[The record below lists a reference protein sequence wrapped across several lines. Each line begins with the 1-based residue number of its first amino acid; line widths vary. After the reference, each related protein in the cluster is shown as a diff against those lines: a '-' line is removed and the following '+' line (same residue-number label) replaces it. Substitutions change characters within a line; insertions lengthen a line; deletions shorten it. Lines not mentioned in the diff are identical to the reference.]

1 MVRPKVPS
9 AQLLGPAA
17 PSSQYPSSA
26 LSFLNKKVTKFAQDF
41 KDAGDQIK
49 KWRAQLNTIK
59 ADMTTA
65 QATGTAGAP
74 RITAEVPPHLLRL
87 ARARL
92 DQALAVGNE
101 GAGTVVATGDG
112 DMAKALMGQRVAC
125 VPGTAYSQYAIADA
139 SMCLPLGDHSAE
151 DGASSFVNPMTALG
165 FAENAKMDGQEAILH
180 TVGASNLGQ
189 MLVKI
194 CQEDGL
200 GLVNIVRKSD
210 QVDLLKDLGAKHIVN
225 SADGDFMDQLK
236 SAIDETNAFY
246 GFDPI
251 GGGKMVD
258 SCFKAM
264 EQVASKKMSEYSR
277 YGSNQQ
283 KRMFI
288 YGRLDMGPTTLTPS
302 YGFGWTL
309 SGWLLTPFLQMAG
322 GETVARMRKRVLDN
336 LTTTFASSYKSK
348 VDLEGMLTKEAILD
362 YRQMKTGEKYLV
374 MPNG

>member
-1 MVRPKVPS
+1 MTTTGK
-9 AQLLGPAA
+9 QLFTTLTSDGTLTVEIANSEFPDPTGNQVLVKMEAA
-17 PSSQYPSSA
+17 PINPSDLAILTGAADFENAEYSPG
-26 LSFLNKKVTKFAQDF
+26 KVVAKMPEPFNSGQ
-41 KDAGDQIK
+41 
-49 KWRAQLNTIK
+49 K
-59 ADMTTA
+59 ARHG
-65 QATGTAGAP
+65 Q
-74 RITAEVPPHLLRL
+74 RL
-87 ARARL
+87 PA
-92 DQALAVGNE
+92 GNE
-101 GAGTVVATGDG
+101 GAGTVVATGDS

-165 FAENAKMDGQEAILH
+165 FAENAKMDGQEAIL
-180 TVGASNLGQ
+180 
-189 MLVKI
+189 
-194 CQEDGL
+194 

-236 SAIDETNAFY
+236 SAIDETDAFY

-264 EQVASKKMSEYSR
+264 EQVASQKMSEYSR